1 MNRCIIQLKLTILN
15 GVEQA
20 KTAILTHVRN
30 NGIRL
35 GNRWLIHEEGTG
47 SYEALVFRD
56 MNSPWDS
63 RYAMFPGCYTDY

>member
-1 MNRCIIQLKLTILN
+1 MLTMLD

-20 KTAILTHVRN
+20 KTAILKHVRN

-35 GNRWLIHEEGTG
+35 GNRWVIREEGTG

-56 MNSPWDS
+56 LTRSATRDS
-63 RYAMFPGCYTDY
+63 RYAMWAGRYTDY